1 MTTEERQAVT
11 SKIILPTE
19 LVSEATTNAGYMAMI
34 HNTGGDVEAASKLYG
49 VNIQSLKS
57 AKHAYTTID
66 PFVLKAFGMVDME
79 TPFELL
85 RHQNLDEKSPEW
97 QATIVDISDS
107 INLHADILRNVSS
120 DTGGETAVLFTRE
133 NVIKDLIKQ
142 GIISSSEGLTDD
154 TEITY
159 DGKKYTFKQIME
171 EYQKAAS

>member
-1 MTTEERQAVT
+1 MPLNKYYSGPLIREGMEFEAVNLLGDNEPFNT
-11 SKIILPTE
+11 QVASNFTKLR
-19 LVSEATTNAGYMAMI
+19 LNNTNRI
-34 HNTGGDVEAASKLYG
+34 
-49 VNIQSLKS
+49 
-57 AKHAYTTID
+57 
-66 PFVLKAFGMVDME
+66 KAFDMVDME